1 MLCVFAY
8 GVQFAAM
15 LYLCCLYYGHRSEEV
30 ITARVVVFME
40 ILDVG
45 SFAKS
50 IASTEGVLCLRQV
63 YRALKSRRR
72 ITLSSYAIKTWLL
85 KINRE

>member
-50 IASTEGVLCLRQV
+50 IAST
-63 YRALKSRRR
+63 
-72 ITLSSYAIKTWLL
+72 
-85 KINRE
+85 

>member
-1 MLCVFAY
+1 
-8 GVQFAAM
+8 M
-15 LYLCCLYYGHRSEEV
+15 LYLCCLYYDHRSEEV

-50 IASTEGVLCLRQV
+50 IASTEGVLCLRHV
-63 YRALKSRRR
+63 
-72 ITLSSYAIKTWLL
+72 
-85 KINRE
+85 